1 MSSLLR
7 LVQWLRT
14 LVYFAVNSDEFQG
27 FSLFE
32 VVGLRLWI
40 KSSTNI
46 CDPTDL
52 YLRFE
57 FSASA
62 YRPHIRA
69 KNVAH
74 YLVTSELMECEML
87 PLEAFPPE
95 LFDSLPWFEGDL
107 KAQEPTQDA

>member
-7 LVQWLRT
+7 LVRWLRT

-32 VVGLRLWI
+32 VVGFRLWI

-52 YLRFE
+52 HLRFE

-69 KNVAH
+69 KDMVH
-74 YLVTSELMECEML
+74 YLVTSELVEREML
-87 PLEAFPPE
+87 PLEAFPSGIA
-95 LFDSLPWFEGDL
+95 DSLPWFEGDL